1 MKIIVTALLAALALP
16 LAAQQP
22 QNPLP
27 DSPSHIAELQ
37 RPAAVPAIVA
47 STPQRIRPSVTQE
60 NPSPHRRAFTLLSA
74 VAVAS
79 TVADIEFTAH
89 CLATN
94 PRCREANPL
103 YGSHPSRARMYAIAM
118 PMTAAQIWF
127 SNHLRKKHPER
138 KLWML
143 PTLSVTVVHSLG
155 AASGSF

>member
-1 MKIIVTALLAALALP
+1 MKIVVAAMLVAAMPLLA
-16 LAAQQP
+16 QQAP
-22 QNPLP
+22 NSLP
-27 DSPSHIAELQ
+27 DSPSYSAALV
-37 RPAAVPAIVA
+37 RPQGLPAIVA
-47 STPQRIRPSVTQE
+47 STPQRIRPSVTLE
-60 NPSPHRRAFTLLSA
+60 TRSPNKRAFTLLSA

-79 TVADIEFTAH
+79 TVADLEFTAH
-89 CLATN
+89 CLASN

-138 KLWML
+138 KLWMI
-143 PTLSVTVVHSLG
+143 PTLTVTAVHSVG